1 MFSIHNIREK
11 GALQEVEKNINN
23 PQKKNEIRIK
33 TKSL

>member
-1 MFSIHNIREK
+1 MFSIHNTREK
-11 GALQEVEKNINN
+11 GALQEVENINN